1 MNRRPVLLVVEHEAE
16 APPALLAEVAAAAG
30 VRLRVARPYAGEPL
44 PDGLD
49 GADGLV
55 VLGGEMGVGDAAS
68 WPHLH
73 GTMALIR
80 YAAAR
85 AAPVLGV
92 CLGAQLAAEAL
103 GGRAFPGPAG
113 MEVGWVP
120 VELTPQGRDDPVL
133 GALLDGDSRA
143 PATVFQW
150 HEDTYEPPPGASLLA
165 RGDRY
170 RQQAFRLGSVVG
182 VQFHPEVDAATL
194 AGWYAKA
201 PTPPPYPQAE
211 ALAGAARW
219 TPPARRLL
227 AAFCRRLPRRR
238 GD

>member
-1 MNRRPVLLVVEHEAE
+1 
-16 APPALLAEVAAAAG
+16 
-30 VRLRVARPYAGEPL
+30 
-44 PDGLD
+44 
-49 GADGLV
+49 
-55 VLGGEMGVGDAAS
+55 
-68 WPHLH
+68 
-73 GTMALIR
+73 
-80 YAAAR
+80 
-85 AAPVLGV
+85 
-92 CLGAQLAAEAL
+92 
-103 GGRAFPGPAG
+103 
-113 MEVGWVP
+113 VGWVP
-120 VELTPQGRDDPVL
+120 VELTPQCRDDPVL